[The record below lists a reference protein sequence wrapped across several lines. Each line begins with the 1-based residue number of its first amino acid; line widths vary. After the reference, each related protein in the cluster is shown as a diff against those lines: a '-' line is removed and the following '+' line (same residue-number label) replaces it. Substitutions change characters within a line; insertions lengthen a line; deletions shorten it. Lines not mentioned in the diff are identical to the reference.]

1 MVISCLTGL
10 TFTTSASATYTAVL
24 DGATPYATVKD
35 ALDTITDT
43 ANHEI
48 TLIADTDEEIVIPEK
63 RDITLDLNNHVLS
76 GKESAEGPI
85 IFVNIVMC
93 KLTIKDGSD
102 NKTPKYFNVDE
113 QTGVWTLAEDQSTPT
128 EYSVLGGCITGA
140 KRYSESECNK
150 GGAIFNSGTL
160 VVKDIAIVGNE
171 ANMGA
176 AIYNEAW
183 TGNLTLDGAVIAGN
197 YADIGAGIDSRHD
210 ATIKNTTIAENK
222 AVECAG
228 LFANGSTTI
237 GDGTIIKNNTTTD
250 SYPSAG
256 AYLYHTNEWDAT
268 MMLTGD
274 VVIKDN
280 KSAGNDAN
288 LCLQNEVVTLDS
300 LSSTSQIGVSVL
312 DDNEALTSGKFA
324 SGTKG
329 DAMRLTPD
337 NSSYSISR
345 DSSTNDI
352 SLLLSLGTCGAEGN
366 ESNVTWDFDYTT
378 GTLTISGTG
387 AMVDFAY
394 GDNTSAFRP
403 LKDLVKKVV
412 IADGVTSIGNSAF
425 ENFAKLEEVSI
436 GAGVKT
442 IREFAFRKSGLKSVT
457 IPKNVEFINSQAFA
471 RGANLTTINIEN
483 DDIIVDGSICLDNA
497 HYKDTNNWYGNLYYV
512 GNILC
517 DVSNPSTPSVV
528 TLKPETTGVFW
539 NEINCRFSDTSNI
552 TGYAIAET
560 NTKFKTV
567 DGVLFTKDGKELLTC
582 PAGKTGE
589 FTIPDGTEKIA
600 ISAFDSTKLSKV
612 TIPASVK
619 EIGRTT
625 FNFSKLT
632 ELVVSANI
640 EVLPKSFA
648 GASNNLKTIVLPGTI
663 KEIEKNAFSGCT
675 ALENIFVPDDTF
687 DFSKLTIADNNAP
700 FTKDKIKP
708 LHGTCGTY
716 GKEAD
721 VVWDF
726 DYTTG
731 TLTISGTGG
740 MGEYDTSER
749 PSYEPLKDLVKKV
762 VIADGV
768 ASIGEFAFYGYTN
781 LTELSIGKNVLNIY
795 GSAFENTGLTS
806 LYVPKNVVSISEKAF
821 YNATKL
827 NSITFEN
834 ENLACGS
841 SNQFMGTAYAK
852 NNANWSDG
860 IMYVGT
866 SAVQFD
872 KTRVD
877 GNVIT
882 FKPDTTATFL
892 EKGYIEE
899 ISVQGFEIAETNQ
912 KYKTVNGVLYSKD
925 GKTLIRFPGSVT
937 GEFVIPE
944 GVNNIG
950 QTAFERTKL
959 SKVTT
964 PSTTKKIHS
973 FVFEKSTSLTDV
985 IIKGDVE
992 EIEIMLFYECTA
1004 LKNIS
1009 LPATVK
1015 NVLMG
1020 AFYDCNALE
1029 NIYFDG
1035 SMALAQKIKISTM
1048 MNTPFTLDK
1057 FKVLF
1062 DDKLDGVVNMS
1073 NYKTWTHYPYT
1084 LKGWYDEKGSLL
1096 VGDASYF
1103 QSYTAKWLNEYGNEV
1118 VDKAIDF
1125 FDLPTTDMMD
1135 TQGWKWDSATKTL
1148 TLNNATFDCSGIYKK
1163 ESTPAI
1169 ELPDGAT
1176 VVSETDSVNTII
1188 GPVSDAQSVGI
1199 WATGEVTF
1207 VGDGTINVKTSNEK
1221 KANTALLAFGN
1232 VTVKDEMKLVLCK
1245 GKDVGVFKAISLD
1258 LRGESTELTLND
1270 KATITAYNRITCEYE
1285 YGLGNYFITGEKDGE
1300 RTRTYG
1306 RDSIKDFYEEC
1317 IVIYRAGTLS
1327 ETGLYKYGG
1336 GGGGAT
1342 RPATVKKDEEQK
1354 VEETD
1359 TEETIVGAKKLELII
1374 GSKVIDVDGKTVEND
1389 VAPLIRNDRTM
1400 LPARFVAENLGATV
1414 EWDEEQQKVTITSA
1428 DKKTVITLVI
1438 GLPVIFVTDTT
1449 AKEGATKELELE
1461 CAPFIENDRT
1471 YTPLRAIA
1479 EALGAKVE
1487 WEEAT
1492 QKVTISR

>member
-394 GDNTSAFRP
+394 GDNTSAFR
-403 LKDLVKKVV
+403 
-412 IADGVTSIGNSAF
+412 
-425 ENFAKLEEVSI
+425 
-436 GAGVKT
+436 
-442 IREFAFRKSGLKSVT
+442 
-457 IPKNVEFINSQAFA
+457 
-471 RGANLTTINIEN
+471 
-483 DDIIVDGSICLDNA
+483 
-497 HYKDTNNWYGNLYYV
+497 
-512 GNILC
+512 
-517 DVSNPSTPSVV
+517 
-528 TLKPETTGVFW
+528 
-539 NEINCRFSDTSNI
+539 
-552 TGYAIAET
+552 
-560 NTKFKTV
+560 
-567 DGVLFTKDGKELLTC
+567 
-582 PAGKTGE
+582 
-589 FTIPDGTEKIA
+589 
-600 ISAFDSTKLSKV
+600 
-612 TIPASVK
+612 
-619 EIGRTT
+619 
-625 FNFSKLT
+625 
-632 ELVVSANI
+632 
-640 EVLPKSFA
+640 
-648 GASNNLKTIVLPGTI
+648 
-663 KEIEKNAFSGCT
+663 
-675 ALENIFVPDDTF
+675 
-687 DFSKLTIADNNAP
+687 
-700 FTKDKIKP
+700 
-708 LHGTCGTY
+708 
-716 GKEAD
+716 
-721 VVWDF
+721 
-726 DYTTG
+726 
-731 TLTISGTGG
+731 
-740 MGEYDTSER
+740 
-749 PSYEPLKDLVKKV
+749 PLKDLVKKV